1 MIDAGQRE
9 RNQFIT
15 HGHLNVRK
23 ILEKFVEIF
32 DYLYGDED
40 ETFLEDAGRRYVML
54 FLRPVINGIGNSY
67 VEAETRSHERMDL
80 VIDYQGEQS
89 IIEMKERDW
98 S

>member
-40 ETFLEDAGRRYVML
+40 ETFLEDAGRRYFML
-54 FLRPVINGIGNSY
+54 F
-67 VEAETRSHERMDL
+67 
-80 VIDYQGEQS
+80 
-89 IIEMKERDW
+89 
-98 S
+98 